1 MGERSYLRKHMAVG
15 IMSRANVHPGMTGDV
30 APWINTPLLTAVC
43 GVCTFVY
50 MYLSRSLP
58 YVTEQCTLLLYLV
71 YALMGTMKCE
81 SKIRS
86 CFGLFVSCA
95 CRGLWCL
102 FVSAWHSKKKDQ
114 LMLQT
119 CWLHAI
125 QPFETPINLLVE
137 YLATLGSGAASTL
150 GSGAGE
156 KKTDRD

>member
-1 MGERSYLRKHMAVG
+1 LFL
-15 IMSRANVHPGMTGDV
+15 VHAEG
-30 APWINTPLLTAVC
+30 C
-43 GVCTFVY
+43 GAC
-50 MYLSRSLP
+50 LSLH
-58 YVTEQCTLLLYLV
+58 
-71 YALMGTMKCE
+71 GT
-81 SKIRS
+81 
-86 CFGLFVSCA
+86 V
-95 CRGLWCL
+95 
-102 FVSAWHSKKKDQ
+102 KKKDQ